1 MIDNS
6 FKFSKIFWLLQSNQ
20 MIERLVYSALVL
32 QMAVY
37 ISQKD
42 LHGGLGFEHTDK
54 GLIFFVWALVQNLT
68 PVFTGGLS
76 DKYGRKKILVISI
89 LIAALGYFITGFQR
103 EFYPFLFS
111 VIMIGF
117 GLGLYRPAINGLI
130 ASNIN
135 NANSSIAWAINIT
148 LINFAVFFSP
158 PLAKYLEEVSW
169 VIFFSGLSLILLLS
183 LIPIFIF
190 KDESPTIE
198 NISIKELFKSTLSE
212 VSDKRIW
219 KVILPLSGFM
229 MIYMQFY
236 ETLPNFIYDWID
248 TGKIA
253 ETLKL
258 PFFMLSETP
267 LGLAIDFKWLY
278 NINSGFT
285 VIGAVLISILIKK
298 YNTMNGL
305 LLGLIIAT
313 FGILIS
319 GLTNNSSYLIIG
331 MMTYT
336 LGEMITNP
344 KFSQYM
350 SEIAPVNKKSM
361 FMGYINLALAI
372 GFGMGSLIGG
382 FLYKN
387 YSEKSGLA
395 IKYLH
400 EELGINNAT
409 HKNAFSLLME
419 KKNIGYGDATNLLW
433 NYYNPELIWIIF
445 GVIGIVSFAM
455 LLWGKRTAIK

>member
-198 NISIKELFKSTLSE
+198 NISITELFKSTLSE

>member
-198 NISIKELFKSTLSE
+198 NISITELFKSTLSE
-212 VSDKRIW
+212 ISDKRIW

>member
-1 MIDNS
+1 
-6 FKFSKIFWLLQSNQ
+6 
-20 MIERLVYSALVL
+20 
-32 QMAVY
+32 
-37 ISQKD
+37 
-42 LHGGLGFEHTDK
+42 
-54 GLIFFVWALVQNLT
+54 
-68 PVFTGGLS
+68 
-76 DKYGRKKILVISI
+76 
-89 LIAALGYFITGFQR
+89 
-103 EFYPFLFS
+103 
-111 VIMIGF
+111 
-117 GLGLYRPAINGLI
+117 
-130 ASNIN
+130 
-135 NANSSIAWAINIT
+135 
-148 LINFAVFFSP
+148 
-158 PLAKYLEEVSW
+158 
-169 VIFFSGLSLILLLS
+169 
-183 LIPIFIF
+183 
-190 KDESPTIE
+190 
-198 NISIKELFKSTLSE
+198 
-212 VSDKRIW
+212 
-219 KVILPLSGFM
+219 

>member
-198 NISIKELFKSTLSE
+198 NISIKELFKSTLS
-212 VSDKRIW
+212 R
-219 KVILPLSGFM
+219 
-229 MIYMQFY
+229 
-236 ETLPNFIYDWID
+236 
-248 TGKIA
+248 
-253 ETLKL
+253 
-258 PFFMLSETP
+258 
-267 LGLAIDFKWLY
+267 
-278 NINSGFT
+278 
-285 VIGAVLISILIKK
+285 
-298 YNTMNGL
+298 
-305 LLGLIIAT
+305 
-313 FGILIS
+313 
-319 GLTNNSSYLIIG
+319 
-331 MMTYT
+331 
-336 LGEMITNP
+336 
-344 KFSQYM
+344 
-350 SEIAPVNKKSM
+350 
-361 FMGYINLALAI
+361 
-372 GFGMGSLIGG
+372 
-382 FLYKN
+382 
-387 YSEKSGLA
+387 
-395 IKYLH
+395 
-400 EELGINNAT
+400 
-409 HKNAFSLLME
+409 
-419 KKNIGYGDATNLLW
+419 
-433 NYYNPELIWIIF
+433 
-445 GVIGIVSFAM
+445 SF
-455 LLWGKRTAIK
+455 